1 MKNKYTIF
9 LLYLCVFLVGVIG
22 IVQIYDLSA
31 FYARSARD
39 INVEMYYHF
48 RTNQSIT
55 LILAIITVAVLFS
68 REGINRELKRKAYTD
83 ITGIKNKHACLEEM
97 NILDCND
104 NTLNIGFVMFDLNN
118 LKKVNDF
125 YGHEKGDEL
134 IQNFVLLLRHA
145 SDRKYFLGRFGGD
158 EFIVIIQNCN
168 EQMMEQYIG
177 SVQSLT
183 EKFNR
188 GRTIQLSYAC
198 GYAISTQK
206 HYYLMEDL
214 LKEADKNMYE
224 NKKRIK
230 SGTMLETD
238 QISKI
243 LDTERVNL
251 TERDNLTGI
260 FTHDSFVSAARKVLQ
275 ITKVPARLA
284 VVCSDIFNFRYINNS
299 YGYREGDNVLRQF
312 AKDLSSQSF
321 CLCAY
326 RTYSDNFAFLADVS
340 DMSEEEAVKLI
351 SDWSIRFS
359 CRINQTYSGSRLI
372 IKSGIYFI
380 TNPSESVETMLNN
393 ADCAHKYAKTS
404 YHNISI
410 YNDELSESAR
420 KRSEI
425 INSFQ
430 RAIDMEE
437 FKVYVQPKVHCSDK
451 SISSVE
457 ALIRWQKSDGQFCY
471 PDEFVPVFEQTGDI
485 TEMDFYVYEKVFS
498 YLHENYLA
506 GKMPV
511 PIAVN
516 VSRIHLAR
524 FAHFRE
530 NIHKLQKKYP
540 VPSSLLIFELTESA
554 YIQELDSARLF
565 VEEIHKMGYKVA
577 MDDFGSGYSSLK
589 VLQDMPFDEIKF
601 DRAFLNQESG
611 QKGNKILI
619 QMIQLVKSLNKTIV
633 CEGVETAD
641 NVALL
646 EQSQCD
652 LMQGYYYYKPFP
664 LEELRL

>member
-238 QISKI
+238 QI
-243 LDTERVNL
+243 
-251 TERDNLTGI
+251 
-260 FTHDSFVSAARKVLQ
+260 
-275 ITKVPARLA
+275 
-284 VVCSDIFNFRYINNS
+284 
-299 YGYREGDNVLRQF
+299 
-312 AKDLSSQSF
+312 
-321 CLCAY
+321 
-326 RTYSDNFAFLADVS
+326 
-340 DMSEEEAVKLI
+340 
-351 SDWSIRFS
+351 
-359 CRINQTYSGSRLI
+359 
-372 IKSGIYFI
+372 
-380 TNPSESVETMLNN
+380 
-393 ADCAHKYAKTS
+393 
-404 YHNISI
+404 
-410 YNDELSESAR
+410 
-420 KRSEI
+420 
-425 INSFQ
+425 
-430 RAIDMEE
+430 
-437 FKVYVQPKVHCSDK
+437 
-451 SISSVE
+451 
-457 ALIRWQKSDGQFCY
+457 
-471 PDEFVPVFEQTGDI
+471 
-485 TEMDFYVYEKVFS
+485 
-498 YLHENYLA
+498 
-506 GKMPV
+506 
-511 PIAVN
+511 
-516 VSRIHLAR
+516 AR
-524 FAHFRE
+524 FWIRKGLTSRSGTISQVSLHM
-530 NIHKLQKKYP
+530 ILLYP
-540 VPSSLLIFELTESA
+540 
-554 YIQELDSARLF
+554 R
-565 VEEIHKMGYKVA
+565 H
-577 MDDFGSGYSSLK
+577 
-589 VLQDMPFDEIKF
+589 
-601 DRAFLNQESG
+601 
-611 QKGNKILI
+611 
-619 QMIQLVKSLNKTIV
+619 VKS
-633 CEGVETAD
+633 
-641 NVALL
+641 
-646 EQSQCD
+646 
-652 LMQGYYYYKPFP
+652 F
-664 LEELRL
+664 R